1 MSRRAKSCP
10 VHRLGVQGREGHPG
24 ACGTCSSHSPSPAT
38 DAFPKPLTVLLSIT
52 QHVPSSL
59 ILQSMH
65 SYPKRPLPQGEPVPS
80 CVGYSGP
87 VKGQEVAS
95 EAGSLGALSRPSY

>member
-10 VHRLGVQGREGHPG
+10 VHSLGVQGSDGHPG

-65 SYPKRPLPQGEPVPS
+65 SSPKRPLKE
-80 CVGYSGP
+80 
-87 VKGQEVAS
+87 
-95 EAGSLGALSRPSY
+95 SLCLHVWGVRGLSRVRRWPQRRGAWGP